1 MKILAA
7 DIGGTTSRFL
17 AFEAAEA
24 GTLTTASEIVKLET
38 ASAASFAELLAQVW
52 PVLGITPKEFAMA
65 CLAVAGPIRDGVY
78 CKPPNIAWDIDVS
91 GAMTDLKLARCLL
104 INDFVA
110 QAYACLTEAVSGA
123 LLIKAGQADPHG
135 ALAVVGAGTGL
146 GHCALLPVGEEVV
159 PVPSEGGHAG
169 FPFVGPE
176 EAAFEAF
183 AREAANRPYCHGDLI
198 VSGPGL
204 SLLHRFLTGEDLP
217 PEEVAA
223 KLTAESP
230 TQVWFSR
237 FYGRACRDY
246 ALTVLAT
253 RGLTIAGGVAARNP
267 LLVQT
272 PHFVEEFTSS
282 PSHADLLGR
291 IPVHLNLNE
300 DSGLFG
306 AAYRGQLALRACLQ
320 PEAV

>member
-17 AFEAAEA
+17 AFEAGETDSLTPVSGRVELATAEA
-24 GTLTTASEIVKLET
+24 S
-38 ASAASFAELLAQVW
+38 SFAELLGRVW
-52 PVLGITPKEFAMA
+52 PVLGIAPREFAMA
-65 CLAVAGPIRDGVY
+65 CLAVAGPIRGGVY

-123 LLIKAGQADPHG
+123 LLVKVGQADPNG
-135 ALAVVGAGTGL
+135 ALAVIGAGTGL
-146 GHCALLPVGEEVV
+146 GHCALLPVDGQMV

-183 AREAANRPYCHGDLI
+183 AREAMDRPYCHGDLI

-204 SLLHRFLTGEDLP
+204 SLLHRFLTGEDLS

-223 KLTAESP
+223 RLTAGAP

-246 ALTVLAT
+246 ALTVLST

-272 PHFVEEFTSS
+272 PHFVEEFVSS

-291 IPVHLNLNE
+291 IPVHLNRNE

-306 AAYRGQLALRACLQ
+306 AAYRGRQALRTCLGAG
-320 PEAV
+320 PA